1 MKKIYFLLCAM
12 VALGLGAQTTINYPQ
27 DPGHYTNFEDG
38 GSTYDNGSGA
48 MGMWANFNAKQVAA
62 FRNFTVTGLPG
73 GTPSTM
79 AIGDSFTIT
88 VSATRAYGQIGIALL
103 ASPSAT
109 SGWLDRHNNYAVQ
122 VNLNGEASG
131 SYMPWELV
139 SQGGTIDASSINGST
154 SYADFKFKFTLT
166 GATSM
171 EVDMND
177 GTEVF
182 NVTLDKP
189 DITSFCVYL
198 SDDWN
203 GSANADV
210 FWKQTTE
217 YTYAMTLSNN
227 TQELENN
234 ATIFPNPAHNSIKIN
249 TTINSLMIYDI
260 NGKLVKEFKGEFD
273 VMSEFNLSNLDSG
286 IYILNII
293 NNNGNKQISKL
304 VKY

>member
-1 MKKIYFLLCAM
+1 MKKFYFLLC
-12 VALGLGAQTTINYPQ
+12 VLIALSLGAQTTINYPQ
-27 DPGHYTNFEDG
+27 NPSHYTNFEDG
-38 GSTYDNGSGA
+38 GGTYDNGSGA

-131 SYMPWELV
+131 SYMPWEVV
-139 SQGGTIDASSINGST
+139 SEGGTIDASSINGST
-154 SYADFKFKFTLT
+154 SYADYKFKFTLT

-198 SDDWN
+198 ADDWN
-203 GSANADV
+203 GSTNADV

-217 YTYAMTLSNN
+217 YTYSMTLSNN
-227 TQELENN
+227 TQEIENN
-234 ATIFPNPAHNSIKIN
+234 ATIFPNPAHNNIKID
-249 TTINSLMIYDI
+249 TTVNSLMIYDI
-260 NGKLVKEFKGEFD
+260 NGKLVKEFNGEFD
-273 VMSEFNLSNLDSG
+273 AMSEFNLSNLDSG

-293 NNNGNKQISKL
+293 NSKGNKQISKL
-304 VKY
+304 VKH

>member
-1 MKKIYFLLCAM
+1 MKTFYFTLFV
-12 VALGLGAQTTINYPQ
+12 VASFCLNAQTTINYPQ
-27 DPGHYTNFEDG
+27 NPSHYTNFEDG
-38 GSTYDNGSGA
+38 GGTYDNGSGA
-48 MGMWANFNAKQVAA
+48 MGMWANFSAKQVAA
-62 FRNFTVTGLPG
+62 FRNFTETGLPG
-73 GTPSTM
+73 GTASTM

-103 ASPSAT
+103 ASPTAT
-109 SGWLDRHNNYAVQ
+109 SGWLDRHNNYALQ

-131 SYMPWELV
+131 SYMPWEIV

-154 SYADFKFKFTLT
+154 SYDDFKFKFTLT
-166 GATSM
+166 GATTM

-189 DITSFCVYL
+189 NITSYCVYL

-203 GSANADV
+203 GSSNADV

-227 TQELENN
+227 SFDLKEKFSV
-234 ATIFPNPAHNSIKIN
+234 FPNPSNSTIKIGAS
-249 TTINSLMIYDI
+249 INNLMIYDI
-260 NGKLVKEFKGEFD
+260 NGKLIKEFKGEFGEN
-273 VMSEFNLSNLDSG
+273 SEFNISNLNPN
-286 IYILNII
+286 IYILKAT
-293 NNNGNKQISKL
+293 NNSGKQQITKL